1 MDVNRSRPDILST
14 ALGAVPLVRG
24 KYRLVSAIAVARARW
39 GSHWGYCS
47 VGTGAT
53 IRVDLND
60 RIQQLMWGH
69 CYENHIQKCFSALLS
84 PGSVYLDVGAHI
96 GYHAVLAASI
106 VGPTGQVYA
115 FEADPT
121 NFERLQ
127 EQLHVFGWAT
137 AINKA
142 AWITTGL
149 VVFERSSQ
157 TGESGWGTVAEVRD
171 LKKGEYVSVSA
182 ISLDDW
188 AVENNV
194 ERVSVVKVDAEG
206 SEVSIFR
213 GARDF
218 LNRTKATVIT
228 EVNNTLL
235 LQGERSSDELID
247 ILRNYGY
254 ELFHMNGKIMQKLG
268 ATGAPQFC
276 EVLCVHYSQQTEV
289 LQRLR
294 RRGFRIELRSN
305 EAAGGRIGR

>member
-1 MDVNRSRPDILST
+1 MDGNRSRPDILST
-14 ALGAVPLVRG
+14 ALGAVPLMRG
-24 KYRLVSAIAVARARW
+24 KYRLVSTIAMAKARW
-39 GSHWGYCS
+39 GSHWGYCA
-47 VGTGAT
+47 VGIGAT

-69 CYENHIQKCFSALLS
+69 CYENHIQECFQALLS
-84 PGSVYLDVGAHI
+84 PGSVYMDVGAHI

-127 EQLHVFGWAT
+127 EQLRVFEWAT
-137 AINKA
+137 PINKA
-142 AWITTGL
+142 AWITTGR

-171 LKKGEYVSVSA
+171 LKKGEHVSVSA

-188 AVENNV
+188 AVENNI
-194 ERVSVVKVDAEG
+194 ERVAVVKVDAEG
-206 SEVSIFR
+206 SEVGIFR

-228 EVNNTLL
+228 EINNTLL
-235 LQGERSSDELID
+235 VQGERSSDELID
-247 ILRNYGY
+247 IFRSYGY
-254 ELFHMNGKIMQKLG
+254 ELFHVNGKSMQSLG
-268 ATGAPQFC
+268 STGAPQFC
-276 EVLCVHYSQQTEV
+276 EVLCVHGSRRGEV
-289 LQRLR
+289 VQRLQ
-294 RRGFRIELRSN
+294 RRGFRFEKGTA
-305 EAAGGRIGR
+305 EGRIGG